1 MIKKI
6 ILGTA
11 QFGGKYGIKNIE
23 GIIPKNEIKNIFSLL
38 KKKNINS
45 LDTAINYGESEKN
58 IGELKKGVY
67 KIITKLPKIPN
78 KYDSKKKNKYLGRK

>member
-38 KKKNINS
+38 KKK
-45 LDTAINYGESEKN
+45 
-58 IGELKKGVY
+58 
-67 KIITKLPKIPN
+67 
-78 KYDSKKKNKYLGRK
+78 KY